1 MRRLSWVLMA
11 ALLPMLT
18 FMGHWPA
25 ELHIPGTG
33 IYLGIA
39 AGGAHNHEHDGGG
52 EGHSQHC
59 HGDSAGCSEAPATA
73 GVSFGLMNDAVALA
87 MAGGLL
93 LLVATHVRTGLSQNV
108 LAPDLRPPRR
118 ALSPA

>member
-1 MRRLSWVLMA
+1 M
-11 ALLPMLT
+11 LPMLT

-25 ELHIPGTG
+25 ELHVPGTEL
-33 IYLGIA
+33 YLGIA
-39 AGGAHNHEHDGGG
+39 GGAHSHSHADGS
-52 EGHSQHC
+52 ESHSQHC

-93 LLVATHVRTGLSQNV
+93 LLVAARGWSARSQNA
-108 LAPDLRPPRR
+108 LAPDLRPPR
-118 ALSPA
+118 AILSPA